1 MDFAHRVYVL
11 RWLFLL
17 PISGTRNETIAG
29 AKNFGHRK
37 IEEKRIMEKKAVKK
51 EKGKLILLN
60 FKATEKQRDALQKKA
75 NKFTDGNI
83 SMFLRKIATTPIKK
97 LA

>member
-1 MDFAHRVYVL
+1 
-11 RWLFLL
+11 
-17 PISGTRNETIAG
+17 
-29 AKNFGHRK
+29 
-37 IEEKRIMEKKAVKK
+37 MEKKAVKK

-83 SMFLRKIATTPIKK
+83 SMFLRKIATTQIKK